1 LVSEKDNLNVQVENR
16 LEDLFG
22 ESEINSPVSAEGG
35 DLEYYPFRIL
45 KSIVLSMDWEIN
57 DEVLDKFIEQIDG
70 LKDTYKEDKIL
81 LLFLQILH
89 SLGTYI
95 KAKKGGAHPNA
106 FKIINSVFTRLE
118 KVVLSK
124 NLSEASKKK
133 MLFAELSKFKELRG
147 QIALSNA
154 NSEKKKK
161 AETGIGK
168 KKIMPEVKPVPAT
181 VQKEKEIPGGLIASG
196 TQGYDGKEIFI
207 NAVEEIK
214 NLIRVEFAALK
225 EELKLIK
232 R

>member
-1 LVSEKDNLNVQVENR
+1 LVSENENLNVQVENR

-22 ESEINSPVSAEGG
+22 EGDINSPVSAEGG

-57 DEVLDKFIEQIDG
+57 DEVLGKFIEQIDG

-154 NSEKKKK
+154 NKVKKKK
-161 AETGIGK
+161 TEKGIVK
-168 KKIMPEVKPVPAT
+168 NKIIPEAKPVPST
-181 VQKEKEIPGGLIASG
+181 VQKEKEAPGGLISSG
-196 TQGYDGKEIFI
+196 TQVYDGKEIFI

-214 NLIRVEFAALK
+214 NLIRTEFAALK

>member
-1 LVSEKDNLNVQVENR
+1 LVSEKDNLNIQVENR

-22 ESEINSPVSAEGG
+22 ESETDSPVAAEGD

-57 DEVLDKFIEQIDG
+57 DDVLNKFIEQLDR

-89 SLGTYI
+89 SLGIYI

-124 NLSEASKKK
+124 NLSEAAKKK
-133 MLFAELSKFKELRG
+133 MLFLELSKFKELRG
-147 QIALSNA
+147 AIAQGKID
-154 NSEKKKK
+154 SEKKK
-161 AETGIGK
+161 
-168 KKIMPEVKPVPAT
+168 MPAVKPAPAM
-181 VQKEKEIPGGLIASG
+181 VHKEEEVPGGLIASG
-196 TQGYDGKEIFI
+196 TQGYNGKEIII
-207 NAVEEIK
+207 NAVEDIK
-214 NLIRVEFAALK
+214 NLIRVEFAALR
-225 EELKLIK
+225 EELKLLK